1 MNAATERPDRR
12 TAQTLVLGVGNLLLS
27 DEGVGLRVVERLV
40 TTYQMPEEV
49 LTLDGGT
56 LGLDLLY
63 YLDGVE
69 NLLIIDAVEMDQE
82 PGTLVRLE
90 GDQVPSFLSVK
101 MSPHQIGI
109 PDMLFAAQ
117 LRDLYPRNV
126 VLWGVQPGSLQ
137 VGLDLSPQVAAQ
149 VSVLVKN
156 VLEELTRW
164 GHHLAPSTGES
175 SHPVESTNHL
185 G

>member
-1 MNAATERPDRR
+1 MLERPEQQ

-27 DEGVGLRVVERLV
+27 DEGVGLRVLERLV
-40 TTYQMPEEV
+40 TTYQIPEEV

-69 NLLIIDAVEMDQE
+69 NLLIIDAVEMGAE

-90 GDQVPSFLSVK
+90 GDEVPSFLSVK

-109 PDMLFAAQ
+109 PDMLFAAK

-126 VLWGVQPGSLQ
+126 VLWGIQPGSLE
-137 VGLDLSPQVAAQ
+137 VGLELSHSVAAQ
-149 VSVLVKN
+149 VDSLVDKVLVE
-156 VLEELTRW
+156 LERW
-164 GHHLAPSTGES
+164 GYHLSTS
-175 SHPVESTNHL
+175 IDQNS
-185 G
+185 